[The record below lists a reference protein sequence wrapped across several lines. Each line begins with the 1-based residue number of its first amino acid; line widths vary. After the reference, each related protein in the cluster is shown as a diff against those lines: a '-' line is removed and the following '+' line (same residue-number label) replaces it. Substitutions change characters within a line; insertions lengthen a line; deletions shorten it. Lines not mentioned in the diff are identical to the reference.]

1 VFTGLR
7 CHWSP
12 HLALMAVRKLL
23 DLSSTAGRSR
33 VRCHWSPHLAL
44 MAVVQQVWRG
54 CLLAS
59 GACSHPARRCSSGRC
74 SSPSGAVGEIW
85 AQPWGD
91 SVRFDDGGRQLHR
104 GIAGHPHPYLAQ
116 ITAYRYDSLPNFSL
130 RLIVS
135 HNLIDFLTFNSLSLP

>member
-1 VFTGLR
+1 
-7 CHWSP
+7 
-12 HLALMAVRKLL
+12 
-23 DLSSTAGRSR
+23 
-33 VRCHWSPHLAL
+33 
-44 MAVVQQVWRG
+44 
-54 CLLAS
+54 
-59 GACSHPARRCSSGRC
+59 
-74 SSPSGAVGEIW
+74 VGEIW

-135 HNLIDFLTFNSLSLP
+135 HNLIDFLTFNPLSLP